1 MAAINENTKVTVG
14 LVVALVGGVWWL
26 TDLYSAVQTQAAEI
40 KNLKNEARFNQEY
53 NLFELRAINKKLD
66 EIRDRL
72 KPSR

>member
-1 MAAINENTKVTVG
+1 MAAINENTKVTVS
-14 LVVALVGGVWWL
+14 LVIAMAGGRWWL

-53 NLFELRAINKKLD
+53 NLYELRQINKKLD

-72 KPSR
+72 RR